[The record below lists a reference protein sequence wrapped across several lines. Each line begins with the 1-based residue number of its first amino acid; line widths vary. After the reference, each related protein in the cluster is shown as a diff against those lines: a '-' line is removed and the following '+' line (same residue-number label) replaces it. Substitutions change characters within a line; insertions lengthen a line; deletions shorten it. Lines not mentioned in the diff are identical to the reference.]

1 MKSINPINQQRAT
14 LAKQRW
20 LIALLLTVTGFF
32 FACSAGK
39 MGVAPRTIDDE
50 AKAEADKFWAT
61 QITKCGDDYYRKLEF
76 FKGGESW
83 YELKEPSVRVS
94 PNVLTEAHRLNG
106 LEWHGNIYLE
116 TKTSR
121 YWDLGANKWGEWEN
135 GVNRG
140 DGFYYRM
147 EKSKGQ
153 WHIDLSRYPYDMVS
167 RYVPVDCSKL
177 PS

>member
-1 MKSINPINQQRAT
+1 MKFMNRVSTKSAT
-14 LAKQRW
+14 LVNRKK
-20 LIALLLTVTGFF
+20 LITLLLIVTSCLL
-32 FACSAGK
+32 ACSAGRI
-39 MGVAPRTIDDE
+39 GLAPRSIDDE

-61 QITKCGDDYYRKLEF
+61 QITRCGDDYYRKLEF

-83 YELKEPSVRVS
+83 YELKDPSVRVS
-94 PNVLTEAHRLNG
+94 PNVLTEANRLNG

-147 EKSKGQ
+147 EKSKGE
-153 WHIDLSRYPYDMVS
+153 WHIDLSRYPYDLVS
-167 RYVPVDCSKL
+167 RYVPVDCSKV
-177 PS
+177 PR

>member
-1 MKSINPINQQRAT
+1 MNCLNSK
-14 LAKQRW
+14 
-20 LIALLLTVTGFF
+20 TVTLVNQRRLITVLLMVIGCLL
-32 FACSAGK
+32 ACSANKIGL
-39 MGVAPRTIDDE
+39 APRSIDDE
-50 AKAEADKFWAT
+50 AKAEADRFWPT

-76 FKGGESW
+76 FKGGGSW
-83 YELKEPSVRVS
+83 YELKDPSVRVS
-94 PNVLTEAHRLNG
+94 ANVLTEAHRLNG

-116 TKTSR
+116 TKASR
-121 YWDLGANKWGEWEN
+121 TWALGANKWGEWEN

-153 WHIDLSRYPYDMVS
+153 WHIDLSRWPYDTVS

-177 PS
+177 PI

>member
-1 MKSINPINQQRAT
+1 MNRINSQSAT
-14 LAKQRW
+14 LVSQKK
-20 LIALLLTVTGFF
+20 LITLLLMVTGCFL
-32 FACSAGK
+32 ACSAGK
-39 MGVAPRTIDDE
+39 MGLAPRSIDDE

-83 YELKEPSVRVS
+83 YELKDPSVRISAARVS
-94 PNVLTEAHRLNG
+94 DADRLNG

-121 YWDLGANKWGEWEN
+121 TWQLGANKWDESEN

-153 WHIDLSRYPYDMVS
+153 WHIDLSRFPYDTVS